1 MELNQPGR
9 KAEAFP
15 SGRGP
20 SSIRM
25 LVLVLAISCFL
36 TGSVAGASVTSFPIA
51 DAFVATGPTNN
62 LSNNNYGGGG
72 ALAVAAP
79 GLTNGEFQ
87 SVLKFDLSGTRN
99 SLDAQYGAG
108 QWSVE
113 GVSLQLSS
121 SPHNNAIYND
131 VAAGLFGVSL
141 MQNNSWVEGTGNASN
156 PANNGITYNTLQS
169 SFINPA
175 LDQPLGTFSF
185 NGGTS
190 GSNVYSLTLS
200 SGLTADVLAG
210 GVLSLRLYAADD
222 AVSYLFSSRSASG
235 GLQPQLTITAVPEP
249 AVPLLLAFAAGAIGL
264 WRRRFAS

>member
-1 MELNQPGR
+1 
-9 KAEAFP
+9 
-15 SGRGP
+15 
-20 SSIRM
+20 
-25 LVLVLAISCFL
+25 
-36 TGSVAGASVTSFPIA
+36 TGSVAGASVTSVPIA

-87 SVLKFDLSGTRN
+87 SVLRFDLSGARN
-99 SLDAQYGAG
+99 SLDAQYGTG
-108 QWSVE
+108 QWSVD
-113 GVSLQLSS
+113 GISLQLTS

-131 VAAGLFGVSL
+131 VAAGRFGVSL

-169 SFINPA
+169 TFINTA

-200 SGLTADVLAG
+200 S
-210 GVLSLRLYAADD
+210 
-222 AVSYLFSSRSASG
+222 
-235 GLQPQLTITAVPEP
+235 
-249 AVPLLLAFAAGAIGL
+249 
-264 WRRRFAS
+264 RFASASLFFG